1 MKKQGFTL
9 IELLIV
15 VAIIA
20 ILAAIA
26 IPNFLQAQVRAKVSR
41 AQADLR
47 SVAMSLETF
56 YVDNNCYVDDWT
68 EQREDPAGNAP
79 WCLNRLIQLTTP
91 VAYMSSVPSD
101 PFAANVI
108 LEGGDLSG
116 PYSYADG
123 TLAYPLT
130 FDYVKY
136 DRGLDDTNQG
146 YEDAAF
152 EIVSEYTF
160 QMKPEDAQRIT
171 WCMRS
176 LGPDGESTPFGYTT
190 CVPYDPTNGTTSPGD
205 IVRSNLGQQ

>member
-26 IPNFLQAQVRAKVSR
+26 IPNFLQAQVRAKVAR

-47 SVAMSLETF
+47 TVATAMETY
-56 YVDNNCYVDDWT
+56 YVDNNRYVDDWS
-68 EQREDPAGNAP
+68 QQKDDPASQFPGY
-79 WCLNRLIQLTTP
+79 LNRLIQLTSP

-101 PFAANVI
+101 PFAASVI
-108 LEGGDLSG
+108 VEGGNLAG
-116 PYSYADG
+116 PYSYVDG

-130 FDYVKY
+130 FDYAKY
-136 DRGLDDTNQG
+136 DHDLDDTNQG

-152 EIVSEYTF
+152 ELVAEYTF
-160 QMKPEDAQRIT
+160 QLTPQDAQRIT
-171 WCMRS
+171 WCIRS

-190 CVPYDPTNGTTSPGD
+190 CVPYDPTNGTTSPGE